1 MFQFPSPITLRLA
14 RGELLSWRQGRV
26 RLRVLSGAA
35 WVTRPDDGDDHF
47 LQIGDVLDLSDG
59 LIGAEQ
65 DLCVSFEA
73 PQRGGDGLRRGAAA
87 AVKRIVTGLSLG
99 LHGRG
104 AALRD

>member
-14 RGELLSWRQGRV
+14 RGELLNWHQGRV

-35 WVTRPDDGDDHF
+35 WVTRPNDGDDHF
-47 LQIGDVLDLSDG
+47 LQIGDLLDLSDG

-73 PQRGGDGLRRGAAA
+73 PQRRGARLWGGLASLA
-87 AVKRIVTGLSLG
+87 RRFAVEPAGLV
-99 LHGRG
+99 
-104 AALRD
+104 LRPQ